1 MAGLL
6 DPERRK
12 KARRERGERK
22 QRLLQAARQSIL
34 SRPYTELTL
43 ESLDRS
49 AGLREGAASMYFGSL
64 EGLVLRL
71 LRDELEDWL
80 AAVENGLRT
89 AEEEGRHLPELAD
102 LLATTLSGRRLLRRL
117 LALLPLALDRRTVEM
132 DGVHDME
139 LWRFGRLTEAGQAL
153 VRSYRGLTPV
163 EARDLLRRALVLAA
177 AVEPLAQPPSG
188 MALASSDPDLAPLY
202 PDSETELRMLLH
214 ALVRGTPG
222 SAQAPG
228 DHESPVVGER
238 PLAGE

>member
-6 DPERRK
+6 DPERRR

-80 AAVENGLRT
+80 AGVE
-89 AEEEGRHLPELAD
+89 AEVRKAEEGRQFPELAE
-102 LLATTLSGRRLLRRL
+102 LLATSLAGRRLLRRL

-132 DGVHDME
+132 DGVHDVE
-139 LWRFGRLTEAGQAL
+139 LWRLGRLTEAGELLARRYPAL
-153 VRSYRGLTPV
+153 PPA
-163 EARDLLRRALVLAA
+163 EARDLLRRALVLSA

-188 MALASSDPDLAPLY
+188 MALAISDPDLAPLY
-202 PDSETELRMLLH
+202 PDSDTELRILLR
-214 ALVRGTPG
+214 ALVHSTLG
-222 SAQAPG
+222 STQPAGHHQG
-228 DHESPVVGER
+228 PVVGEG
-238 PLAGE
+238 PLTGE